1 MKIKEIV
8 DSKTF
13 KGILIGIAL
22 IIMIGVIFQV
32 GQTVGYQKA
41 AFSYR
46 MGDNYHRIF
55 GDREE
60 GPAVGMPP
68 KGLVTGHGVT
78 GKIVQINLPKLVVES
93 PDNTEQSVV
102 MNDRTEIRRFK
113 QELTPG
119 DLRPE
124 DMVIVIGS
132 PLDNGEIS
140 AGLIRLMPA
149 DPRISDK

>member
-8 DSKTF
+8 NSRIF
-13 KGILIGIAL
+13 KGILIGAAL
-22 IIMIGVIFQV
+22 IIVIGIIFQA

-55 GDREE
+55 GDRER
-60 GPAVGMPP
+60 GPAIGMPP

-78 GKIVQINLPKLVVES
+78 GKIIQINLPKMVVES

-113 QELTPG
+113 QKIAPG

-124 DMVIVIGS
+124 DMVVVIGS

-140 AGLIRLMPA
+140 AGLIRLMPSG
-149 DPRISDK
+149 PEISDK